1 MPEDDLESAL
11 AADLDGS
18 FERLVLAFQ
27 DRLYGFVLRYTGRPE
42 DAEEVVQDALIGAYR
57 ALATYEPERV
67 RGLALRAW
75 LYRIALNTARNRA
88 RRRRPVSVPL
98 DAFGDDRGAPEPA
111 ATDRERPEAVIEA
124 AESADDLRRLLA
136 ALPARYRAAVVLRH
150 LEGIGYDEVA
160 EILGRPVGT
169 VKSDVHRGMRQLR
182 DAHAA
187 QQRNGVD

>member
-27 DRLYGFVLRYTGRPE
+27 DRLYGFVLRYTGSPE
-42 DAEEVVQDALIGAYR
+42 DAEEVVQDALIRAYR
-57 ALATYEPERV
+57 ALSTYEPERV

-88 RRRRPVSVPL
+88 RGRRPATAPL
-98 DAFGDDRGAPEPA
+98 QTPGDDRGVTEPA
-111 ATDRERPEAVIEA
+111 AADRERPDAVVEA
-124 AESADDLRRLLA
+124 AERTDHLRHLLA
-136 ALPARYRAAVVLRH
+136 ALPAQYRAAVVLRH
-150 LEGIGYDEVA
+150 LDGMGYDEVA

-169 VKSDVHRGMRQLR
+169 VKSDVHRGMRLLR
-182 DAHAA
+182 DAQAP
-187 QQRNGVD
+187 QRRNGVA

>member
-27 DRLYGFVLRYTGRPE
+27 DRLYGFVLRYTGSPE
-42 DAEEVVQDALIGAYR
+42 DAEEVVQDALIRAYR
-57 ALATYEPERV
+57 ALSTYEPERV

-75 LYRIALNTARNRA
+75 LYRIALNTAWNRA
-88 RRRRPVSVPL
+88 RGRRPATASLETP
-98 DAFGDDRGAPEPA
+98 GDDRGVTEPVA
-111 ATDRERPEAVIEA
+111 ADRERPDAVVEA
-124 AESADDLRRLLA
+124 AERTDHLRRLLA

-150 LEGIGYDEVA
+150 LDGMGYDEVA

-169 VKSDVHRGMRQLR
+169 VKSDVHRGMRLLR

-187 QQRNGVD
+187 QRRNGVA